1 MPYTVPPTRLRRT
14 GLLAT
19 FAATMLAA
27 HGGAFADT
35 ITPGLDG
42 PANVARIN
50 SNWKGLALAPS
61 GEVVIADSGNNLI
74 RRLSADYRQVTTVA
88 GTLAPSVNSLHYAD
102 GNGPAAKFALPSAVA
117 VDAAGNIYVADNGN
131 QVVRKIS
138 PAGDVTT
145 LAGQP
150 GVCGTQDGVGQAAT
164 LCSPGSI
171 VVDKAGT
178 VYVSQFTPRAT
189 PNGPPVSGR
198 IRKITADGVVS
209 TFVSATSK
217 YSSQVFAF
225 YPDRT
230 FASVILAIDSAGTL
244 YSADS
249 NDHVIRKYAAD
260 GQATVVSGIEGA
272 DTETEGEADGAAS
285 VARFGDLVDMAFDRQ
300 DRLFVLDR
308 RDWVTTFLSRQSIRR
323 IDADGSVTTLVRS
336 PNDCDTVPVQPSG
349 VLCNVRSMTVGA
361 NGEFLV
367 GELARDAN
375 NNAYMTLR
383 SYTQQGTSS
392 VVIGPGAV
400 VPAPDVVIAASLQ
413 GPLIDTRM
421 VIDVSNVPAIPGQQ
435 LWLAVLHNSQLMF
448 LGGNGFVTFQC
459 PGACDA
465 PANRAASGSPQRLE
479 YPGLDVRGF
488 IGAKIYIGWGRSF
501 AEMVDTGQMREVHT
515 VVSPP

>member
-19 FAATMLAA
+19 FAAAMLAA
-27 HGGAFADT
+27 HGSAIADT

-42 PANVARIN
+42 PANTARIN

-88 GTLAPSVNSLHYAD
+88 GTLAPSVYSLHYAD
-102 GNGPAAKFALPSAVA
+102 GNGPAAKFALPTAVA

-145 LAGQP
+145 LAGQA

-164 LCSPGSI
+164 LCGPSSI
-171 VVDKAGT
+171 VVDSAGT
-178 VYVSQFTPRAT
+178 VYVAQSTPRAT
-189 PNGPPVSGR
+189 PTSAPVAGR

-209 TFVSATSK
+209 TFVGATSK
-217 YSSQVFAF
+217 YSSQLVAF
-225 YPDRT
+225 HPDRS
-230 FASVILAIDSAGTL
+230 FANVNLAIDSAGTL

-260 GQATVVSGIEGA
+260 GQATVLSGTEGM
-272 DTETEGEADGAAS
+272 DTEGEADGAAS
-285 VARFGDLVDMAFDRQ
+285 VARFGNIVDFTIDRQ

-308 RDWVTTFLSRQSIRR
+308 RDWVTTFLDRRSIRR

-336 PNDCDTVPVQPSG
+336 PVTCSMPVFPPAGS
-349 VLCNVRSMTVGA
+349 LCNARSMTVGA
-361 NGEFLV
+361 HGEFLV
-367 GELARDAN
+367 GELAQEVKDVT
-375 NNAYMTLR
+375 YTQLR
-383 SYTQQGTSS
+383 SYTQQGTST

-400 VPAPDVVIAASLQ
+400 VPAPDVAITASLQ

-421 VIDVSNVPAIPGQQ
+421 VIDVGNVPAIPGQQ

-465 PANRAASGSPQRLE
+465 PANRAASGSPQRIE

-501 AEMVDTGQMREVHT
+501 AEMVNTGQIREVHT
-515 VVSPP
+515 VVSP